1 MANDKKISE
10 LELAQNLTLQDYLAI
25 VNGGDT
31 KKLTLQGLKTFLGEG
46 MIHSIVQIASY
57 QAFSQ
62 LVQNSSLVAG
72 QLYAVPYQCVHVIPG
87 TTVLNIDSPQ
97 YVETIETF
105 IVQAIS
111 DSTINPH
118 VVSLQHP
125 TDEIIWDIQSNT
137 AEDSTTARSGK
148 VVYRCDIEH
157 KLSAYFDFRAT
168 YFRRGYADTSNLPT
182 YTQQE
187 WTRDSIVVASSMIQ
201 RAKRTHTSEES
212 VNPDYWQNWQRMVN
226 ASSSQ
231 WLWSDITSVAGADI
245 PRDTNCIDTLC
256 FINSQNIRIGK
267 TLNNNGLNNI
277 VFSNCN
283 NIQIGDGSYNA
294 HFISCNNIQVKNA
307 VETSIFDSVN
317 TLSAITIINST
328 FLRCQSL
335 TLRNPSCDSFTD
347 TECLVLGENSSGDNF
362 DVCSNLS
369 VLHGST
375 NNSYTYVNNTTIGNN
390 ANGNYLRAVQQCE
403 IKNDLLHNVLH
414 GVNNS
419 TIGNAVSYCNFA
431 SVSGLYTQ
439 WRYVMIGDGCSA
451 IGGENGAVVQHSTF
465 SAGTRNVFVSSG
477 GEISNSIFGHYCSD
491 ILVGQGAKIED
502 SSFGASCESIH
513 LDLGAQIKN
522 TIVGASLDTLTMGSS
537 SYIKQTT
544 IGADCQNIILQA
556 GVRISDSHFGASC
569 TNITFGIGSSFS
581 YSKLEGNND
590 AIAFENGV
598 DLQDAIISHNLDN
611 KTFSNEYGGD
621 IIGGKTIADNSETI
635 VYGRSESAQNAKN
648 AKDSVF
654 VVADSNSIDFA
665 TLTTRN
671 IKLMSSVSTSL
682 AILRMEVNVPVLMLL
697 HNDGSEDCIFEIGGN
712 YGNDVKLQLS
722 VATQT
727 KALYEIMRVKVG
739 DIDRII
745 QIRDAVIL

>member
-187 WTRDSIVVASSMIQ
+187 WTRDSIIVASSMIQ
-201 RAKRTHTSEES
+201 RAKRTHIGVAS
-212 VNPDYWQNWQRMVN
+212 VDTEYWQNWQRMVN
-226 ASSSQ
+226 TNSSQ
-231 WLWSDITSVAGADI
+231 WLWNDITSVAGAYI

-256 FINSQNIRIGK
+256 FINSQNISIGK

-283 NIQIGDGSYNA
+283 NIQIGDSSYNA

-307 VETSIFDSVN
+307 VETSIFDTVN
-317 TLSAITIINST
+317 TLSAVTIINST

-347 TECLVLGENSSGDNF
+347 TSCLVLGENSTQDNF

-369 VLHGST
+369 VLHGSKK
-375 NNSYTYVNNTTIGNN
+375 NSYTFVNNTTIGNN
-390 ANGNYLRAVQQCE
+390 ANENYFRGVQHCE
-403 IKNDLLHNVLH
+403 IKNSLISNLIQ
-414 GVNNS
+414 GIQNS
-419 TIGNAVSYCNFA
+419 TIGNNVSNC
-431 SVSGLYTQ
+431 GLKTVGSNYEE
-439 WRYVMIGDGCSA
+439 WKHIVIEDGCVK
-451 IGGENGAVVQHSTF
+451 IEGEVGTSIRYSTF
-465 SAGTRNVFVSSG
+465 KAGTNNVSIYSG
-477 GEISNSIFGHYCSD
+477 GEISNSVFGHSCSD
-491 ILVGQGAKIED
+491 IRIGQGARIEEC
-502 SSFGASCESIH
+502 SFGASCESIH
-513 LDLGAQIKN
+513 LDSGAQIKN
-522 TIVGASLDTLTMGSS
+522 TIVGANLDTLTIGAGAC
-537 SYIKQTT
+537 IRQTI

-556 GVRISDSHFGASC
+556 GTRITDSHFGASC
-569 TNITFGIGSSFS
+569 TNITFGMASSFS

-590 AIAFENGV
+590 TIVFEDNVNIQDVVVAHNLNNQTFENE
-598 DLQDAIISHNLDN
+598 
-611 KTFSNEYGGD
+611 SNGE
-621 IIGGKTIADNSETI
+621 
-635 VYGRSESAQNAKN
+635 
-648 AKDSVF
+648 
-654 VVADSNSIDFA
+654 
-665 TLTTRN
+665 
-671 IKLMSSVSTSL
+671 
-682 AILRMEVNVPVLMLL
+682 
-697 HNDGSEDCIFEIGGN
+697 
-712 YGNDVKLQLS
+712 
-722 VATQT
+722 
-727 KALYEIMRVKVG
+727 
-739 DIDRII
+739 
-745 QIRDAVIL
+745 